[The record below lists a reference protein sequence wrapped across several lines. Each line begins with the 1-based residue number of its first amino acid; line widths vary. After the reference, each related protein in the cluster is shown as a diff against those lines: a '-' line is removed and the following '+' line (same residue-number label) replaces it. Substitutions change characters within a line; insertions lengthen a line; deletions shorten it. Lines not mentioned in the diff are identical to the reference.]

1 MLDLKSNKYLSKSEL
16 KEIAPSIFSTEPSP
30 EVSSKYSHIPTDK
43 LIDDMELLGWKPI
56 DAKEVNARTKGTR
69 GFQKHLVVFRNDD
82 IVINQMPNN
91 IVESSTSPTGYR
103 RTDGT
108 FAKKNPIDTVFPQI
122 LLTNSH
128 DGKNAFTFTAGL
140 FRMICENGLVVSTN
154 EFEKVA
160 IRHMGY
166 DFEEL
171 QKQVTEMVE
180 KLPLTVE
187 SMNKMI
193 ETKMDQNSIVKFAKD
208 MLAVRF
214 PEEELKRITIDMDE
228 FITPVRPEDK
238 GDDLW
243 SVFNT
248 IQEKII
254 EGDFEYTVGTKHR
267 KARQIKN
274 FKQDMDLNSKMFDV
288 ALEYVNA

>member
-1 MLDLKSNKYLSKSEL
+1 MLDLQNSEFKTVQEL
-16 KEIAPSIFSTEPSP
+16 KELAPSIFTAKPSD
-30 EVSSKYSHIPTDK
+30 EVSKHYSHIPTDR
-43 LIDDMELLGWKPI
+43 LIKDMEVLGWGVV
-56 DAKEVNARTKGTR
+56 DAKEVKARTNKTI
-69 GFQKHLVVFRNDD
+69 GFQKHLVVFRNPD
-82 IVINQMPNN
+82 IVINQLPEG
-91 IVESSTSPTGYR
+91 VTKSDSSPTGYR
-103 RTDGT
+103 NEDGT
-108 FAKKNPIDTVFPQI
+108 FAKKSAIDTVFPQI

-140 FRMICENGLVVSTN
+140 FRMVCENGLVISTN
-154 EFEKVA
+154 EFEKVS

-166 DFEEL
+166 DFDEL
-171 QKQVTEMVE
+171 QKQINEMVE

-193 ETKMDQNSIVKFAKD
+193 DTKLSQEAILDFAKD

-214 PEEELKRITIDMDE
+214 PEEELNRITIDMDD
-228 FITPVRPEDK
+228 FVTPIRDEDK
-238 GDDLW
+238 GNDLW
-243 SVFNT
+243 SVFNVV
-248 IQEKII
+248 QEKII
-254 EGDFEYTVGTKHR
+254 EGDFEYIAGTKVR

>member
-1 MLDLKSNKYLSKSEL
+1 MLDLQSKNYKSKDEL
-16 KEIAPSIFSTEPSP
+16 REIAPSIFSTVPSP
-30 EVSSKYSHIPTDK
+30 EVSKKYSHIPTDK
-43 LIDDMELLGWKPI
+43 LIDDMELLGWKVI

-69 GFQKHLVVFRNDD
+69 GFQKHLVVFRNPD

-91 IVESSTSPTGYR
+91 IVQSSTSPTGYR

-171 QKQVTEMVE
+171 QKQVTEMTE
-180 KLPLTVE
+180 RLPLTVE

-193 ETKMDQNSIVKFAKD
+193 ETTMDQKSILKFAKD

-214 PEEELKRITIDMDE
+214 PEDELRRITIDMDE

-243 SVFNT
+243 SVFNV

-274 FKQDMDLNSKMFDV
+274 FKQDMDLNGKMFDV
-288 ALEYVNA
+288 ALDYVTV

>member
-1 MLDLKSNKYLSKSEL
+1 MLDLQNSEFKTKNEL
-16 KEIAPSIFSTEPSP
+16 REIAPSIFSTKPSP
-30 EVSSKYSHIPTDK
+30 EVSKKYSHIPTDK
-43 LIDDMELLGWKPI
+43 LIDDMELLGWGVV
-56 DAKEVNARTKGTR
+56 DAKEVKARTNSTR
-69 GFQKHLVVFRNDD
+69 GFQKHLVVFRNPD
-82 IVINQMPNN
+82 IVINQVPSGM
-91 IVESSTSPTGYR
+91 IKSDSSPTGYR
-103 RTDGT
+103 NADGT
-108 FAKKNPIDTVFPQI
+108 FAKRSFVDTVFPQI

-140 FRMICENGLVVSTN
+140 FRMVCENGLVISTN

-166 DFEEL
+166 DFDEL
-171 QKQVTEMVE
+171 QKQISEMVE

-193 ETKMDQNSIVKFAKD
+193 ETKMEQQAIVDFAKD

-228 FITPVRPEDK
+228 FITPVRDEDK
-238 GDDLW
+238 GNDLW
-243 SVFNT
+243 SVFNVV
-248 IQEKII
+248 QEKII
-254 EGDFEYTVGTKHR
+254 DGDFAYKVAGKLR

-274 FKQDMDLNSKMFDV
+274 FKQDQKINKELFDV
-288 ALEYVNA
+288 ALEFAN

>member
-1 MLDLKSNKYLSKSEL
+1 MLDLQSTDFKSKEEL
-16 KEIAPSIFSTEPSP
+16 REIAPSIFSTKPSP

-43 LIDDMELLGWKPI
+43 LIDDMELLGWKVA
-56 DAKEVNARTKGTR
+56 DAKEVQARQKTTR
-69 GFQKHLVVFRNDD
+69 GFQKHLVVFRNPD
-82 IVINQMPNN
+82 IVINQMPDN
-91 IVESSTSPTGYR
+91 IVQSSTSPTGYR
-103 RTDGT
+103 RNNGT

-140 FRMICENGLVVSTN
+140 FRMICENGLVISTN
-154 EFEKVA
+154 EFEKVS

-193 ETKMDQNSIVKFAKD
+193 DTKLEEKSILKFAKD

-214 PEEELKRITIDMDE
+214 PEDELRRITIDMDE

-238 GDDLW
+238 GEDLW
-243 SVFNT
+243 SIFNV

-254 EGDFEYTVGTKHR
+254 EGDFDYTIGTKHR

-288 ALEYVNA
+288 ALEYVQA